1 MAGRGP
7 HRRILAL
14 HTAAVETHGG
24 HALLPPLHADHA
36 LVVLLAR
43 LGLRQVLSPQGKRLH
58 DADWDQEVPSR
69 QDLGAALRGRT
80 PSATHRPR
88 MSRPSWASPA
98 SRRLQGTDEMR
109 PKTEKPEAS
118 PCGAQSPRARL
129 PPHLRAVDPAL
140 LEGALV
146 GVAGTHVAVL
156 TPVAGVRAA
165 DAGHA
170 PGGEKLQKQQRRPGP
185 PPSALRLWDTW
196 GTKGRRRQDPSKVC
210 AT

>member
-14 HTAAVETHGG
+14 HTAAVETYGG

-43 LGLRQVLSPQGKRLH
+43 LRLRQVLGPQGKRLH
-58 DADWDQEVPSR
+58 DADWDQEVPTR

-80 PSATHRPR
+80 PSATRRPR
-88 MSRPSWASPA
+88 CPGPAGPAPHRGGSRKP
-98 SRRLQGTDEMR
+98 MR
-109 PKTEKPEAS
+109 SKTEKPEAS
-118 PCGAQSPRARL
+118 ACGAQPPRARL
-129 PPHLRAVDPAL
+129 PPHLGAVDPAL

-170 PGGEKLQKQQRRPGP
+170 PRGEKLQKQQRRPGL
-185 PPSALRLWDTW
+185 PPSAFLLWDTW
-196 GTKGRRRQDPSKVC
+196 GTKGRRLQDPSEVC
-210 AT
+210 TT